1 VDREKRNL
9 YASYASYGLP
19 PVASKTK
26 FRFVFCHD
34 PFAFSLVPK
43 TLIATPTSGRFVEA
57 LRM

>member
-1 VDREKRNL
+1 MPAMPAMDYLLLHQKQ
-9 YASYASYGLP
+9 
-19 PVASKTK
+19 K